1 MPRRTIILPIVLSL
15 LTSSSLMLAVVFAQ
29 DVPGGPTTDSNTQ
42 DPFNACLLDVCEPQ
56 RVRCVAS
63 AGGDAARLGLCETY
77 VAQCLD
83 ACRAGSTG
91 YVFPPLP
98 APEPE
103 PVAEP
108 VPEPVPEPPPAPVA
122 DIEPETPATA
132 ETEPEPV
139 PAPAPEPE
147 PVSDDAPEP
156 EAVLL
161 VAPEEQESE
170 SEPAERLEASETE
183 GTETEGEM
191 PEADAGEPEDAEDAL
206 SDEERDAADERVREL
221 VEADEFERLPGITS
235 LSEGGEDEAE
245 WVPSQEEPGQDVSD
259 YVILIGDADDDGLP
273 DAIED
278 QIPEGDPT
286 AEALLSGA
294 PLGQPEG
301 AGEEDPD
308 FTVGNDEPSEDAFVL
323 RGRCEADAVCLIYV
337 YSYIPVVLAVKTDA
351 SGNFVYDISEY
362 VGSGQH
368 VAYVTVTD
376 KTGKIARKSS
386 PFSFAIEEAQA
397 ADEPEALPALDVDVE
412 SSTTNHLLYY
422 ILGAGGLILVGV
434 GLALSLRKRAP

>member
-42 DPFNACLLDVCEPQ
+42 DPFNACILDVCEPQ
-56 RVRCVAS
+56 RARCVAS
-63 AGGDAARLGLCETY
+63 AGSDAALLGLCETY
-77 VAQCLD
+77 VNQCLES
-83 ACRAGSTG
+83 CRAGNTG

-103 PVAEP
+103 PVLEP
-108 VPEPVPEPPPAPVA
+108 EPEPVPEPIPAPVLETEPVA
-122 DIEPETPATA
+122 APLPEPEA
-132 ETEPEPV
+132 EPEPV
-139 PAPAPEPE
+139 
-147 PVSDDAPEP
+147 PEP

-161 VAPEEQESE
+161 AAPEEEESE
-170 SEPAERLEASETE
+170 SVPAEPEETRQEDSEAEEETDADDEQAADENEAETE
-183 GTETEGEM
+183 APDDG
-191 PEADAGEPEDAEDAL
+191 L

-221 VEADEFERLPGITS
+221 VDADAFERIPGITS
-235 LSEGGEDEAE
+235 LSEEGEDEAE
-245 WVPSQEEPGQDVSD
+245 WLPSQEEPGQDVSE

-278 QIPEGDPT
+278 EIPEGDPT
-286 AEALLSGA
+286 AEALASGA
-294 PLGQPEG
+294 PLGQPDG

-308 FTVGNDEPSEDAFVL
+308 FTVGNDEQEDDAFVL

-351 SGNFVYDISEY
+351 SGNFVYDISDY

-397 ADEPEALPALDVDVE
+397 ADAPEALPALDVDVE
-412 SSTTNHLLYY
+412 ASASNHLLYY

-434 GLALSLRKRAP
+434 GLALSLRKRTP